1 MARTEFGKGAGE
13 YGILGSILAIGSL
26 TGALLAARRERP
38 RVRLVIG
45 SAFAFGAAS
54 GVMALM
60 PTYWSYALACIPVG
74 LASLT
79 MMTAANST
87 IQMSTDPAMRGRVM
101 AIYMMVFLGATPI
114 GSPIVGWIGEHFGA
128 RWAIG
133 VGAITSML
141 VASGA
146 AIWAI
151 RSWHLEVRY
160 RVLHRPHLEVTYPD
174 EPEPVQPV
182 GEARDEA
189 ARKLSDQE
197 TRDSSSAA

>member
-1 MARTEFGKGAGE
+1 
-13 YGILGSILAIGSL
+13 
-26 TGALLAARRERP
+26 
-38 RVRLVIG
+38 VRLVIG
-45 SAFAFGAAS
+45 SAFGFGVAS

-60 PTYWSYALACIPVG
+60 PTYPSFAVACIPVG

-114 GSPIVGWIGEHFGA
+114 GSPIVGWVGETYGA

-133 VGAITSML
+133 IGSISALL

-146 AIWAI
+146 ALWAI
-151 RSWHLEVRY
+151 RAWHLEVRY
-160 RVLHRPHLEVTYPD
+160 RVLSRPHLQVRYPD
-174 EPEPVQPV
+174 VPVPEQPES
-182 GEARDEA
+182 EARAEA
-189 ARKLSDQE
+189 ARKLRAQE
-197 TRDSSSAA
+197 ARDSSSAA